1 MPRNLDLTALRS
13 FVTVLETGGVTRAA
27 NQLHLTQ
34 SAVSMQLKRLE
45 ESLGQPLL
53 DRAGRGVAPTSQGEQ
68 LLAYGRR
75 MLALNDE
82 VWARMTDT
90 AFEGEVTLGVPHDIV
105 YPHIP
110 LVLRWFDREFP
121 RMKIKL
127 ISSYTLKLKEL
138 MDFGDLD
145 VALTT
150 EDDTPAGAELLAEH
164 RLVWIGAPGGTAWR
178 NRPLRVAFER
188 KCLFRPWALTALDTA
203 NIPWEMA
210 VDTGSTR
217 TVEATIAADLA
228 ICAILEGAIT
238 SPFEK
243 IPHGGALPGLP
254 SSKINMY
261 RNRTSTGA
269 HVDALISMIQ
279 QSYRDGLKASAMAAE

>member
-27 NQLHLTQ
+27 HQLHLTQ

-53 DRAGRGVAPTSQGEQ
+53 DRAGRGVTPTAQGEQ

-75 MLALNDE
+75 MLSLNDE

-105 YPHIP
+105 YPQIP
-110 LVLRWFDREFP
+110 QILRRFDREYP
-121 RMKIKL
+121 RIKIKL

-138 MDFGDLD
+138 MARGEIDL
-145 VALTT
+145 ALTT
-150 EDDTPAGAELLAEH
+150 EDDTPPDATFLAEH
-164 RLVWIGAPGGTAWR
+164 RLVWVGAPGGTAWR
-178 NRPLRVAFER
+178 SRPLRVAFER
-188 KCLFRPWALTALDTA
+188 KCLFRPWALAALDRA
-203 NIPWEMA
+203 NIAWDMA

-228 ICAILEGAIT
+228 INAILEGSVAP
-238 SPFEK
+238 PFEK
-243 IPHGGALPGLP
+243 IAHGGALPDLP

-261 RNRTSTGA
+261 RGRASGPQ
-269 HVDALISMIQ
+269 VDALAAMVD
-279 QSYRDGLKASAMAAE
+279 QSYRDSAFVTHAAAG

>member
-13 FVTVLETGGVTRAA
+13 FVAVSDTGGVTKAA
-27 NQLHLTQ
+27 AVLNLTQ

-45 ESLGQPLL
+45 ENLDQSLL
-53 DRAGRGVAPTSQGEQ
+53 DRSGRGIALTTAGEQ
-68 LLAYGRR
+68 LLSYGRKL
-75 MLALNDE
+75 LALNDE

-90 AFEGEVTLGVPHDIV
+90 AYEGEVRLGVPHDIV

-110 LVLRWFDREFP
+110 QVLRWFDREFP

-138 MDFGDLD
+138 MEFGDLD
-145 VALTT
+145 LALTT
-150 EDDTPAGAELLAEH
+150 EDDTPAGAELLAQH

-178 NRPLRVAFER
+178 NRPLRVAFEK
-188 KCLFRPWALTALDTA
+188 KCLFRPWALSALDAA

-217 TVEATIAADLA
+217 TVEATVAADLA
-228 ICAILEGAIT
+228 ICAILEGAVT
-238 SPFEK
+238 EPFEK

-261 RNRTSTGA
+261 RSLSAGGD
-269 HVDALISMIQ
+269 HVDALVSMIR
-279 QSYRDGLKASAMAAE
+279 QSFGDNGAVAQVAAE

>member
-27 NQLHLTQ
+27 HQLHLTQ

-53 DRAGRGVAPTSQGEQ
+53 DRAGRGVTPTAQGEQ

-105 YPHIP
+105 YPNIP
-110 LVLRWFDREFP
+110 QILRRFDREYP
-121 RMKIKL
+121 RIKIKL

-138 MDFGDLD
+138 LAHGDVDL
-145 VALTT
+145 ALTT
-150 EDDTPAGAELLAEH
+150 EDETPTDATFLAEH
-164 RLVWIGAPGGTAWR
+164 QLVWVGAPGGTAWR
-178 NRPLRVAFER
+178 SRPLRVAFER
-188 KCLFRPWALTALDTA
+188 KCLFRPWALAALDRA
-203 NIPWEMA
+203 NIPWDMA

-228 ICAILEGAIT
+228 IVAILEGSVAP
-238 SPFEK
+238 PFEK
-243 IPHGGALPGLP
+243 IAHGGALPDLP
-254 SSKINMY
+254 SSKINVY
-261 RNRTSTGA
+261 RGRASGPQ
-269 HVDALISMIQ
+269 VDALAAMVE
-279 QSYRDGLKASAMAAE
+279 QSYRDSAFVAHAAAG